1 MEENKKLAALLKD
14 IYEFLNGDL
23 KEKAK
28 ACKNTEELVKLL
40 GEAGIALPDEVLE
53 AVAGG
58 YKPSPSPVISGPI
71 ILGLGSDMQETGSD
85 TQGAEHDVQTVGGVQ
100 PTDTGIGVQRG
111 GDGKQNTGA
120 DTQEIWPLL

>member
-1 MEENKKLAALLKD
+1 MESNQKLTALLKGV
-14 IYEFLNGDL
+14 YESLSDEL

-28 ACKNTEELVKLL
+28 ACKNTEEFVKLL
-40 GEAGIALPDEVLE
+40 GEAGIELPDEMLE

-58 YKPSPSPVISGPI
+58 YKPYPSPVTLGPI
-71 ILGLGSDMQETGSD
+71 ILGLGSDIQETGSD
-85 TQGAEHDVQTVGGVQ
+85 TQGFEHDVQTVGGVQ

-120 DTQEIWPLL
+120 DTQKAL